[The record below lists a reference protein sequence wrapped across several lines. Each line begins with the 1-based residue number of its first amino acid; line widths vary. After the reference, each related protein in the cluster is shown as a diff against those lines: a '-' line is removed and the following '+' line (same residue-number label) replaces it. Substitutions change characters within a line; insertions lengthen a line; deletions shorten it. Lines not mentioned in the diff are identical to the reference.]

1 MTNKTKI
8 SLGAVAVLFLAIAGI
23 AGSAA
28 ASGQTCATPE
38 AQMIREAVQ
47 NGNQRDPAI
56 QAKLAS
62 LPVLEKIEAQI
73 CALQK
78 LTPNQV
84 TAIVA
89 KKQTMAGF
97 TPAPDAN
104 PLPPVT
110 LGVQAAIDP
119 TFLGKNLILGTNTWT
134 GYVTGKFIV
143 VTGTAEK
150 ADPSQGVLFV
160 MNDFTPV
167 GAQAISAPTATGP
180 LKIVSE
186 ASGVLTLQSVGGT
199 YEAYDADTNTR
210 HEVTTKGGTTYTFDL
225 ASQSFK

>member
-8 SLGAVAVLFLAIAGI
+8 SIGTVATILLFVAFGSTLAYDKAC
-23 AGSAA
+23 
-28 ASGQTCATPE
+28 TTPE

-47 NGNQRDPAI
+47 TGNKKDPAI

-62 LPVLEKIEAQI
+62 LPALEKVEVQI
-73 CALQK
+73 CSLQK
-78 LTPNQV
+78 LTPEEV
-84 TAIVA
+84 AVIVA
-89 KKQTMAGF
+89 KKQAIAGF
-97 TPAPDAN
+97 TPSSDADT
-104 PLPPVT
+104 LPPVT

-119 TFLGKNLILGTNTWT
+119 TFLGQSLILGTNTWT
-134 GYVTGKFIV
+134 GYVNGKFMV
-143 VTGTAEK
+143 VTGTAQR

-167 GAQAISAPTATGP
+167 GSQTIPAPTATGP

-186 ASGVLTLQSVGGT
+186 ANGVLLLQSVGGT

-210 HEVTTKGGTTYTFDL
+210 HEVTTKGGAMYTFDL
-225 ASQSFK
+225 RTRTF

>member
-8 SLGAVAVLFLAIAGI
+8 ISLSVAAVLLIGTF
-23 AGSAA
+23 GSAFA
-28 ASGQTCATPE
+28 YDQACTTPE

-47 NGNQRDPAI
+47 TGNSKDPAI

-62 LPVLEKIEAQI
+62 LPLLEKLEARI
-73 CALQK
+73 CSLQK
-78 LTPNQV
+78 MSPEEV
-84 TAIVA
+84 AAIVA
-89 KKQTMAGF
+89 KKQADPGF
-97 TPAPDAN
+97 TPSLDAN

-119 TFLGKNLILGTNTWT
+119 TFLGQSLIPGTNTWT
-134 GYVTGKFIV
+134 GYVNGKFVV

-167 GAQAISAPTATGP
+167 GAKAIYAPTATGP

-186 ASGVLTLQSVGGT
+186 ANGVLTLQSIAGT
-199 YEAYDADTNTR
+199 YEAYNADTNTR
-210 HEVTTKGGTTYTFDL
+210 HDVTTKGGATYTFDL
-225 ASQSFK
+225 ASRTFK